1 MALRHNDKTAIVTG
15 ASSGIGRATAK
26 RLAADG
32 ANVVVA
38 DVDEDGGQETVQ
50 QIESKG
56 GEAIFVEVDVTDE
69 WDVEAMVE
77 TARETYGGLDI
88 AHNNAG
94 IEGTNDPLTEQ
105 SLEEW
110 QQVLDINLTGVW
122 LAMKHELP
130 VLTEGDGGAIVNTS
144 SIAGLAADGS
154 APYTASKHGVV
165 GLTKAAAVRYA
176 DEGVRVNA
184 VCPGVVRTPMVERS
198 LEEHPDAVEAMT
210 DDQPL
215 GRMAEPEEIAE
226 TVAWLA
232 SDESSFVNGHALP
245 VEGGKLA

>member
-1 MALRHNDKTAIVTG
+1 MALRHNGKTAIVTG

-38 DVDEDGGQETVQ
+38 DIDENGGQETVQ

>member
-1 MALRHNDKTAIVTG
+1 
-15 ASSGIGRATAK
+15 
-26 RLAADG
+26 
-32 ANVVVA
+32 
-38 DVDEDGGQETVQ
+38 
-50 QIESKG
+50 
-56 GEAIFVEVDVTDE
+56 
-69 WDVEAMVE
+69 MVE